1 MRRQIPIIICFMF
14 GTFMLVQFF
23 IPSKAS
29 IAAYET
35 AVDWTQTIY
44 IFTLLVGVFGMI
56 KFHVEKVS
64 RKETGYGYNIVTLV
78 GVSVM
83 ALSGLIGGRGEG
95 SLFVW
100 IFDHMQAPMQAT
112 VFSLLAFFVVSAA
125 YRGFKAR
132 NLEAFLLLLAALLVM
147 IGRVPIGDFIS
158 PYFTKVA
165 SWILNVPSMTA
176 RRGIF
181 VGIGLGTIATSLRVI
196 LGVERTYLGRS

>member
-1 MRRQIPIIICFMF
+1 MRRQIPILICFVF
-14 GTFMLVQFF
+14 GAFMLVQFF

-29 IAAYET
+29 ITVYET

-44 IFTLLVGVFGMI
+44 IFTLLVGVVGMI
-56 KFHVEKVS
+56 KYHAEKVA
-64 RKETGYGYNIVTLV
+64 RKDSGFGYNIVTLI
-78 GVSVM
+78 GVFVM
-83 ALSGLIGGRGEG
+83 ALSGLIWGRGEG
-95 SLFVW
+95 SPFVW
-100 IFDHMQAPMQAT
+100 IFNHMQAPMQAT

-132 NLEAFLLLLAALLVM
+132 NFEAFLLLLAAVLVM

-158 PYFTKVA
+158 PYFTKTA
-165 SWILNVPSMTA
+165 NWILNVPSMTA

-181 VGIGLGTIATSLRVI
+181 VGVGLGTIATSLRVI